1 MQLTE
6 QDLVDLEEA
15 YAAFTGVV
23 AELEPDDLAVPTVN
37 DEWTVR
43 DVINHVVEGDHWAE
57 RYLRT
62 GADEFSGEDYL
73 GNASPVDAIAEGRR
87 QVVAA
92 LRDLTRDDADLPVL
106 SLTIPPAE
114 VVAIRIDE
122 LIGHGWDVAQAT
134 GQDTDIAPGLAAQ
147 SLARVHASLRD
158 GGSRG
163 EFFKPAQP
171 VGADAPIGDQLAA
184 FCGKPVGRRA

>member
-1 MQLTE
+1 MHLTE
-6 QDLVDLEEA
+6 QDVIDLEEA
-15 YAAFTGVV
+15 YAAFTGLV
-23 AELEPDDLAVPTVN
+23 AELQPDDLALPTVN
-37 DEWTVR
+37 DGWTVR

-73 GNASPVDAIAEGRR
+73 GSASPVDAIAEGHR

-92 LRDLTRDDADLPVL
+92 LRDVARDDADLPVP
-106 SLTIPPAE
+106 SLEIPSAE

-134 GQDTDIAPGLAAQ
+134 GQDTDIAPRLAARC
-147 SLARVHASLRD
+147 LARVQASLRD
-158 GGSRG
+158 EGARG

-171 VGADAPIGDQLAA
+171 VAADAPVADQYAA
-184 FCGKPVGRRA
+184 FCGKPVRRQ